1 VLEKLPPVTDP
12 RLIVST
18 DTVDDAGVYLMSDE
32 TALVFTADYFT
43 PIVDDAADF
52 GRISVANALSDVY
65 AMGGTPILALNLI
78 GFPDGEL
85 PLSIMTD
92 ILVGGQEKAAEA
104 GVLIVGG
111 HSVSDRELKYGL
123 AVVGVVRPEKVV
135 RNSGARPGDVIVLT
149 KPIGT
154 GVLSTALKHEKLS
167 REGLERITTI
177 MLALNR
183 AAGEAMVAAGASG
196 ATDLTGFGLTGHL
209 IEMARGSG
217 VTIEVPVDGVPLIEG
232 ALETLRGGLAP
243 GGLFTNHHYYR
254 QFVSLKTRAD
264 GYSIEL
270 LSDPQTSGGLL
281 ISLRPDRLGEFER
294 AYAAAG
300 GEGHWVIGGVHEAGD
315 RPLVLT

>member
-1 VLEKLPPVTDP
+1 VLEKLPAVTDP

-18 DTVDDAGVYLMSDE
+18 DTVDDAGVYRMSDE

-65 AMGGTPILALNLI
+65 AMGGVPLIALNLI

-92 ILVGGQEKAAEA
+92 VLLGGQEKAAEA

-123 AVVGVVRPEKVV
+123 AVVGTVHPDKVV
-135 RNSGARPGDVIVLT
+135 KNSGARPGDAIVLT

-154 GVLSTALKHEKLS
+154 GVLSTALKHEKLD
-167 REGLERITTI
+167 GATLEQITSLMAT
-177 MLALNR
+177 LNR
-183 AAGEAMVAAGASG
+183 PAAQAMVAAGASG

-217 VTIEVPVDGVPLIEG
+217 VTIEVPVEGVPLIEG
-232 ALETLRGGLAP
+232 ASETLRSGLAP

-254 QFVSLKTRAD
+254 QFVSLRTRAD

-281 ISLRPDRLGEFER
+281 IALAPDRLGEFER
-294 AYAAAG
+294 AYADAG
-300 GEGHWVIGGVHEAGD
+300 GAGHWVIGGVVEAGEK
-315 RPLVLT
+315 PLVLT